1 MSQKKE
7 HWLLTGPNI
16 IWAVAVVA
24 LFGAAAWIGH
34 NANQYRAKDSAL
46 SRQVKLWQKRV
57 DAITAKNSRTVYLP
71 KPGNVHM
78 TKDQQKS
85 VQFLSSFFA
94 DMTTFTSQVAYNTNY
109 KEAKQAGIHDS
120 EFWSKFMEA
129 PYDKDGTPIVSAE
142 NIRLKNVRT
151 QVIVTGDNSYIVTA
165 TYIPYHN
172 SSDLYQEPKLETRT
186 YVFEVQGSVGNWS
199 KMRLMQNVD
208 MNAQVIQAGDLE
220 S

>member
-16 IWAVAVVA
+16 IWAVAVIA
-24 LFGAAAWIGH
+24 LFGAAVWIGH
-34 NANQYRAKDSAL
+34 NANQYRTKDLAL

-57 DAITAKNSRTVYLP
+57 DAITAKNSRTIYLP

-78 TKDQQKS
+78 TKDQQNS
-85 VQFLSSFFA
+85 VQFLSKFFA

-186 YVFEVQGSVGNWS
+186 YVFEVQGSVGNWT

-208 MNAQVIQAGDLE
+208 MNAQVVQAGDLE

>member
-16 IWAVAVVA
+16 IWAVAVIV

-34 NANQYRAKDSAL
+34 NANQYRAKDLAL

-57 DAITAKNSRTVYLP
+57 DAITAKNSRTIYLP

-109 KEAKQAGIHDS
+109 KEAKQAGIYDS

-186 YVFEVQGSVGNWS
+186 YVFEVQGSVGNWT
-199 KMRLMQNVD
+199 KMRLMQNID